1 MTLQNFL
8 PTTTFSNEQ
17 DAARALLGEAAEVL
31 SQQGVDFV
39 VLGGWIP
46 FLFNRGGYP
55 HPGTFDV
62 DVLLNENT
70 SRASVNAAADALCRN
85 GYLRA
90 PKNAFQ
96 FHRLLSVGGI
106 PMVFHVDFLHRR
118 YAAEAED
125 IILQWGHMTSI
136 AGPGTDVIFTHSER
150 AMRKVTVPSVHNA
163 AETSQASIPFAS
175 ELGFLSA
182 KGRSAAT
189 VKRTRDAYDIFL
201 VIKESEDYEHLV
213 NRSAKLLSDGVFRI
227 SLQQIEQG
235 FGSGALLE
243 NAVKYLTPVVAEA
256 DARMLVAST
265 VAKYFQDVYAIAPTR
280 TAAS

>member
-1 MTLQNFL
+1 MTTPNYL
-8 PTTTFSNEQ
+8 PLGAFSNEQ
-17 DAARALLGEAAEVL
+17 DAARALLGEAANVL

-39 VLGGWIP
+39 VLGRWIP
-46 FLFNRGGYP
+46 YLFNRGGYS

-70 SRASVNAAADALCRN
+70 SRVSVNAASDALCQI

-96 FHRLLSVGGI
+96 FHRLLNVGSS

-150 AMRKVTVPSVHNA
+150 AMRTVTVPSVHNGIQ
-163 AETSQASIPFAS
+163 TSQVSIPFAS

-182 KGRSAAT
+182 KGRSATTA
-189 VKRTRDAYDIFL
+189 KRTRDAYDIFL
-201 VIKESEDYEHLV
+201 VTKESEDYDHLV
-213 NRSAKLLSDGVFRI
+213 NRGAQLLGDGVFRI
-227 SLQQIEQG
+227 SMQQIEQG
-235 FGSGALLE
+235 FGSGALLD
-243 NAVKYLTPVVAEA
+243 NAIKYLVPAMSEA
-256 DARMLVAST
+256 DARVLVSST
-265 VAKYFQDVYAIAPTR
+265 VTKYFEDVYAVAPSH

>member
-1 MTLQNFL
+1 MTFPNYL
-8 PTTTFSNEQ
+8 PLGAFSNEQ
-17 DAARALLGEAAEVL
+17 DAARALLGEAADVL

-46 FLFNRGGYP
+46 YLFNRGGYS

-70 SRASVNAAADALCRN
+70 SRESENAAADALCRI

-96 FHRLLSVGGI
+96 FHRLLTVGSS
-106 PMVFHVDFLHRR
+106 PMVYHVDFLQRR

-125 IILQWGHMTSI
+125 IILHWGHMTSI
-136 AGPGTDVIFTHSER
+136 AGPGTDVIFTHSEW
-150 AMRKVTVPSVHNA
+150 AMRTVTVPSVHNGA
-163 AETSQASIPFAS
+163 QASQVSIPCAS

-182 KGRSAAT
+182 KGRSATTA
-189 VKRTRDAYDIFL
+189 KRARDAYDIFL
-201 VIKESEDYEHLV
+201 VIKESEDYDHLV
-213 NRSAKLLSDGVFRI
+213 NRGAKLLSDGVFRI
-227 SLQQIEQG
+227 SMQQIEQG

-243 NAVKYLTPVVAEA
+243 NAVPV
-256 DARMLVAST
+256 RGCRGLCG
-265 VAKYFQDVYAIAPTR
+265 R
-280 TAAS
+280 